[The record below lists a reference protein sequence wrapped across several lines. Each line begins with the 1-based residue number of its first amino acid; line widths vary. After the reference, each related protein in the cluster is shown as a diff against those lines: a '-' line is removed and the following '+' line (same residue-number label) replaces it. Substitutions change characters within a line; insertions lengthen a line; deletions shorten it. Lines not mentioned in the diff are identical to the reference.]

1 VTRLFKALACDYD
14 GTLASE
20 DRMGEEARAALG
32 QARAAGLRLI
42 LVTGRTFFELTRVC
56 DCLDLFEAVVAENG
70 AVLYYPA
77 ESMIRD
83 QGPPPP
89 ERLLAEL
96 DRRRVYYQA
105 GRVIVGTARS
115 DEAAVREALATTDV
129 TREVVYNRGALMLLP
144 TGMSKGTGIQQAARL
159 LGLSTHDLLAL
170 GDAENDLPLFD
181 ACGWSG
187 CPASGGPEVRARADW
202 IFPGENGQSIAAAI
216 AGPIL
221 DGRLPPARAPR
232 HHVALGWVV
241 TTSEPVTIPVR
252 GANMLIHGDPLSGK
266 SWLAGSLMERLIVA
280 RHAVC
285 ILDVE
290 GDYGVLAR
298 LPGATSVGIGEPRE
312 VERALGLLE
321 RDPAASLV
329 LDFSALTHAEK
340 LEAVEQALHLVRAL
354 RQRVGRPHWVLLD
367 EAHYTLHRSGVSGD
381 LGIAEDRGFCLVT
394 YRPSWLRDDIM
405 AAVDIFALARTTAAA
420 EIEALASVLGAPS
433 GDRHPLSDALVRLP
447 RGEFLLLRRREE
459 GGAGAVTFVAA
470 PRQTVHVRHLT
481 KYADSRV
488 PPGRE
493 FLFRRRGGQWVASA
507 ESLHACRRVVA
518 TIEPDVLAHHAEH
531 GDFSRWVRD
540 VFHDAELSRQLRK
553 MESRWRRDEL
563 ADLRG
568 SIESLIESRYGSTE

>member
-1 VTRLFKALACDYD
+1 MLFRALACDFD

-20 DRMGEEARAALG
+20 DRIGAEARAALG
-32 QARAAGLRLI
+32 QARTAGLRLI

-70 AVLYYPA
+70 GVLYYPA

-89 ERLLAEL
+89 GRLLAEL
-96 DRRRVYYQA
+96 DRRGVYYQA

-115 DEAAVREALATTDV
+115 DEEAVREALAATDV
-129 TREVVYNRGALMLLP
+129 TREIVYNRGALMLLP

-159 LGLSTHDLLAL
+159 LGLSTTMSWLSAMRRTIF
-170 GDAENDLPLFD
+170 PSST

-187 CPASGGPEVRARADW
+187 CPASGASEVRSRADW

-221 DGRLPPARAPR
+221 EGRLPPARAPR
-232 HHVALGWVV
+232 HHVALGWVA
-241 TTSEPVTIPVR
+241 TTSEPATIPVR
-252 GANMLIHGDPLSGK
+252 GANILIHGDSLSGK

-298 LPGATSVGIGEPRE
+298 LPGVTSVGIDAPRD

-329 LDFSALTHAEK
+329 LDFSSLTHAKK
-340 LEAVEQALHLVRAL
+340 LEAVEEGLRLVRAL

-367 EAHYTLHRSGVSGD
+367 EAQYTLHRSGVSRD

-405 AAVDIFALARTTAAA
+405 AAVDIFVLARTTAAA
-420 EIEALASVLGAPS
+420 EIEALASVLGAPP
-433 GDRHPLSDALVRLP
+433 GDRRPLSDAP
-447 RGEFLLLRRREE
+447 GSAAARRIP
-459 GGAGAVTFVAA
+459 AVAA
-470 PRQTVHVRHLT
+470 
-481 KYADSRV
+481 A
-488 PPGRE
+488 
-493 FLFRRRGGQWVASA
+493 
-507 ESLHACRRVVA
+507 
-518 TIEPDVLAHHAEH
+518 
-531 GDFSRWVRD
+531 
-540 VFHDAELSRQLRK
+540 
-553 MESRWRRDEL
+553 
-563 ADLRG
+563 
-568 SIESLIESRYGSTE
+568 